1 MERPNQRKVALAQ
14 TRAKLLQAARRL
26 FRQYP
31 YQKVSMRG
39 IAKAMGMS
47 TGAVYNLYDT
57 KADVW
62 RDAMGTPPPVEDV
75 VIQEAHNLQR
85 VLETMVFAYRSGD
98 NLEPSVAAAEA
109 ALKRLN
115 RKAKG

>member
-1 MERPNQRKVALAQ
+1 MERPNWRKVALER
-14 TRAKLLQAARRL
+14 TRARLLQAARRL

-31 YQKVSMRG
+31 YQKVSMRR
-39 IAKAMGMS
+39 IAQEMGMS

-75 VIQEAHNLQR
+75 VIQEAHNLQQA
-85 VLETMVFAYRSGD
+85 LEAMVFAYRSGND
-98 NLEPSVAAAEA
+98 LEPSVAAAEA
-109 ALKRLN
+109 VLKRLN